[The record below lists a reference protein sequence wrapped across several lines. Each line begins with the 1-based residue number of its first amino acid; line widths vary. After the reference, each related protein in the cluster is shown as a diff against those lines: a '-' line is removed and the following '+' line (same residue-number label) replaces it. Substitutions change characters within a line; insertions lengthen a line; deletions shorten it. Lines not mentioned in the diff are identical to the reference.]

1 MIWTPEIEADLK
13 RRWTTTADS
22 ASRIAEIYGTTKNAI
37 IGKCRRLELQRYK
50 KKKVARPSSRWD
62 KGARPSSRDNTDV
75 VKAPLGVSSHAK
87 EVVETPLLAVLPTRV
102 VPTPSGEGVHL
113 YDLEGHH
120 CRWPRDEDKS
130 RYCGEPK
137 ERGSYCAEHGALAY
151 RGSHFVTGKKSPYPH
166 QKPG

>member
-1 MIWTPEIEADLK
+1 MIWTPEIEADLE

-22 ASRIAEIYGTTKNAI
+22 ASQIAELYGTTKNAI

-50 KKKVARPSSRWD
+50 GK

-75 VKAPLGVSSHAK
+75 VKAPLGVSSHDMAG
-87 EVVETPLLAVLPTRV
+87 TLLPLALPTKAIS
-102 VPTPSGEGVHL
+102 TPSGEGVHL

-151 RGSHFVTGKKSPYPH
+151 RGSHFATGKKSPYPH